1 MTNDLVR
8 TIPVWV
14 ILILLTA
21 ANAGFSWNIVLSC
34 ALTIA
39 VLILVIHATSA
50 LSWSLVW
57 MVFPLYFGITWINT
71 LDEALLFHVLPPAT
85 AFPALANG
93 ATIAFTTTIL
103 LALSM
108 DRMVFADRAFSS
120 RQFSSDSKA
129 WLWALPVGAFLYF
142 IIYLIAGICVRPFI
156 MSFYSGKPLPSLKEL
171 FAIQFFRGLLYIALA
186 LPFARRMAGHRL
198 HAGVVLGLCY
208 SILGGIAPLLPPN
221 AFMPVAI
228 RIAHSMEVGISNFIF
243 GLLVAC
249 LLVPRTPKKAGSDLR
264 SKTR

>member
-1 MTNDLVR
+1 
-8 TIPVWV
+8 
-14 ILILLTA
+14 
-21 ANAGFSWNIVLSC
+21 
-34 ALTIA
+34 
-39 VLILVIHATSA
+39 
-50 LSWSLVW
+50 

-85 AFPALANG
+85 AFPSLANG
-93 ATIAFTTTIL
+93 ATTAFTTTIL

-108 DRMVFADRAFSS
+108 DRMSFADRTFNSGHLG
-120 RQFSSDSKA
+120 SDSKA
-129 WLWALPVGAFLYF
+129 WLSMLPIGAFLYF

-156 MSFYSGKPLPSLKEL
+156 ISFYSGRPLPSLGEL
-171 FAIQFFRGLLYIALA
+171 FAIQFFRGLLYIAIVV
-186 LPFARRMAGHRL
+186 PFARRMAGHRS

-208 SILGGIAPLLPPN
+208 SILGGIAPLLLPN

-243 GLLVAC
+243 GLVVAC